1 MKNWVV
7 RGICGDL
14 TLLHKKLDL
23 NWLKKGK
30 RQTFFLK
37 VENFKST
44 LQKNT
49 LKNTL
54 WSINILKSCLQ
65 DVSKTSPRRLQ
76 DVLET
81 CMMSSRR
88 LQDVFKT
95 SWSLLYN
102 VLFPEILFILKFPP
116 NFWYIWGNVSQ
127 AYTFTRIP
135 NFFLTWC
142 KVLCK

>member
-14 TLLHKKLDL
+14 TLLHKKQDL
-23 NWLKKGK
+23 NWLRKGK

-102 VLFPEILFILKFPP
+102 VLFPETLYILKYAPTFLIHWGKCFPGVHFYK
-116 NFWYIWGNVSQ
+116 NSH
-127 AYTFTRIP
+127 
-135 NFFLTWC
+135 FFLIWC
-142 KVLCK
+142 KVLSK

>member
-14 TLLHKKLDL
+14 TLLHKKQDL
-23 NWLKKGK
+23 NWLRKGK

-76 DVLET
+76 DVSKT
-81 CMMSSRR
+81 SWRHAWC

-95 SWSLLYN
+95 SSRRLGVYSITHFFQKSYLYWNFPQIFDTFGEMFPRRTLLQE
-102 VLFPEILFILKFPP
+102 FPIFP
-116 NFWYIWGNVSQ
+116 N
-127 AYTFTRIP
+127 
-135 NFFLTWC
+135 LM
-142 KVLCK
+142 